1 MRLECRA
8 NEIAHRSELHVLFT
22 CRFDRDALAD
32 MIDLERG
39 VAFVQLLDDGLSLY
53 SHYLVL

>member
-1 MRLECRA
+1 
-8 NEIAHRSELHVLFT
+8 IAHRSELHVLFT